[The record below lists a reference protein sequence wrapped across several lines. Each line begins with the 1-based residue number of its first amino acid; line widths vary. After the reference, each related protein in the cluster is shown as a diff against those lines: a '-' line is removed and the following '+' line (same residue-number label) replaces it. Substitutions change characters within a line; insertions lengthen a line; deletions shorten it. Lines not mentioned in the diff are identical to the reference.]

1 MRACGIATV
10 AGGAWLAASL
20 VCSSPDPNGA
30 PASTASQCEHE
41 AVRPSPPPLTTLRTR
56 DAEVAI
62 YGIDDASPTPDVMVF
77 QAGTRQKGADI
88 VTAGGRVLGVTALG
102 STLHAARDN
111 AYRAVQRIR
120 FQGAQY
126 RSDIGRQDAEA
137 STRR

>member
-10 AGGAWLAASL
+10 AGGAWLLASL

-62 YGIDDASPTPDVMVF
+62 YGIDDALRYTVIDVE
-77 QAGTRQKGADI
+77 
-88 VTAGGRVLGVTALG
+88 GRVLA
-102 STLHAARDN
+102 HHIAAREFV
-111 AYRAVQRIR
+111 RR
-120 FQGAQY
+120 FPTLAAHVEHAFA
-126 RSDIGRQDAEA
+126 DDDTWLDASVTTPSRPRGSA
-137 STRR
+137 DVAP